1 MTISTNFAEIPLAKI
16 LRECRRK
23 SELKMDNEYTLLG
36 IRNYGQ
42 GLFVREKKK
51 GSEIRAQFLYQ
62 VHKGDFVYSR
72 LSASSGGFAL
82 ALNEHHLCYVSNEY
96 PCFEI
101 NLDLVEPKYLKWYFY
116 NKSAWR
122 KMQNFSYG
130 TGRMRLNV
138 SDVLTFRITIP
149 SLSIQRRIVAKVEN
163 LAAKVEEARR
173 LRNQSF
179 NESEALGHSISRKV
193 FQDTDKFRVV
203 QLKDVCSEIIDCLH
217 SNPIYSELGIPTVRS
232 PDVGWGRLFLKS
244 AKKTSEQEYRRR
256 TSRGEPKPGDIILV
270 REGGGTGK
278 AGIVEEGQRLSLGQR
293 VMQLQPKKE
302 KVLPR
307 FLLHQ
312 WLSPLIQEDQ
322 IGEMMKG
329 SASPH
334 LNIGSLKKFNFI
346 LPPIEEQRHIVAY
359 LDRLQ
364 AKVEKLKQLQAQT
377 AAELDALLPSI
388 LDKAFKGE
396 L

>member
-1 MTISTNFAEIPLAKI
+1 MSIKWPLVALGDVLQLVRKRAEVQPGVNYKRLTVRMNALGVVLRDIVDGAAIRTETQFLATAGQFVFSRIDARNGAFGLIPYELDGSVVSGNFFTVDCVKDRLLPEYLRLYTSRHSFWDDCAKISEGTTNRVPVRIEQFLALTIPLP
-16 LRECRRK
+16 
-23 SELKMDNEYTLLG
+23 
-36 IRNYGQ
+36 
-42 GLFVREKKK
+42 
-51 GSEIRAQFLYQ
+51 
-62 VHKGDFVYSR
+62 
-72 LSASSGGFAL
+72 AL
-82 ALNEHHLCYVSNEY
+82 AE
-96 PCFEI
+96 
-101 NLDLVEPKYLKWYFY
+101 
-116 NKSAWR
+116 
-122 KMQNFSYG
+122 
-130 TGRMRLNV
+130 
-138 SDVLTFRITIP
+138 
-149 SLSIQRRIVAKVEN
+149 QRRIVAKVEK
-163 LAAKVEEARR
+163 LAGKIEEAWR
-173 LRNQSF
+173 LRNQSVK
-179 NESEALGHSISRKV
+179 ESEALAHSISRKV

-203 QLKDVCSEIIDCLH
+203 QLKEVCSEIIDCLH

-244 AKKTSEQEYRRR
+244 SKKTSEEEYRRR

-278 AGIVEEGQRLSLGQR
+278 AGVVEEGQRLSLGQR
-293 VMQLQPKKE
+293 VMQLRPNKE

-346 LPPIEEQRHIVAY
+346 LPPIEEQRHIVTY
-359 LDRLQ
+359 LDRMQ
-364 AKVEKLKQLQAQT
+364 AKTDALNKHQVQT
-377 AAELDALLPSI
+377 AAELEALMSSI